1 MKSYS
6 SDILLI
12 RISEW
17 EWENHCWILLQLIL
31 RSSQVSRILETDQFL
46 TSFLEIAADT
56 IALGVVLGVAACG
69 GPIIPYSAGRV
80 DATGPSPV
88 TVPQPQQD
96 LATHTELFRRQGF
109 NSTEMI
115 ALVSCGHTIGG
126 VRQADFPQIFSGSQ
140 LAAFD
145 STLFSYDNTMYFFLS
160 NTPLF
165 VFLNIIISS
174 VSEYLDGT
182 TQDVLIVGPNVTTR
196 SDFRIFSSDGNV
208 TMQRSVFF
216 AP

>member
-1 MKSYS
+1 MGMGESLSDFASTDTAFFS
-6 SDILLI
+6 SKPRHRKLSIP
-12 RISEW
+12 
-17 EWENHCWILLQLIL
+17 HF
-31 RSSQVSRILETDQFL
+31 FL
-46 TSFLEIAADT
+46 GLAADT

-126 VRQADFPQIFSGSQ
+126 VRQVDFPQIFSGSQ

-145 STLFSYDNTMYFFLS
+145 STLFSYDNTMYVFPLRY
-160 NTPLF
+160 PLF
-165 VFLNIIISS
+165 FY
-174 VSEYLDGT
+174 EH
-182 TQDVLIVGPNVTTR
+182 R
-196 SDFRIFSSDGNV
+196 HF
-208 TMQRSVFF
+208 
-216 AP
+216 